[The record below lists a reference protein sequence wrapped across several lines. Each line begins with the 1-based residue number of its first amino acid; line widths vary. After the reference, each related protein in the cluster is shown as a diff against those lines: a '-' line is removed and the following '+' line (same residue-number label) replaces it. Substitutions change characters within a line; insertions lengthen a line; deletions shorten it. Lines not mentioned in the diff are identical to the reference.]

1 MENLNRNG
9 KYQRSVSLLS
19 MLSDDCIE
27 EIMALTSPLDVC
39 HISLVSK
46 SLRSAANSD
55 SVWERFLPSDY
66 QSIIS
71 ASSTSVP
78 DFASKKDLYVY
89 LCHHPLLI
97 DAGHKAI
104 IINEQRGKI
113 VIYSSKSKRV
123 INCAFPILLLNRV
136 SHWKNGLERNVTF

>member
-9 KYQRSVSLLS
+9 KYKRSVSLLS

-113 VIYSSKSKRV
+113 VIYSSKRKRV

-136 SHWKNGLERNVTF
+136 SH